1 MANVVI
7 EIASE
12 FVGKK
17 AFKQAETATDKL
29 NKGVKNLARNVG
41 LAFGTAAVVA
51 YGKASVKAA
60 LESQAEQERLNNIL
74 RVTTGATQDQIDV
87 LNEQAN
93 ALERIGVVTGGNIKT
108 TQSQLA
114 TFDLQISTIKTLTP
128 AILDYVTAEKGATAS
143 ASDFKSMTNGLAQA
157 LNGNFASLT
166 KTGFVLDEF
175 TKKTIKEG
183 TETERAAALVKVLN
197 STYKD
202 FNANLR
208 NTDSGKM
215 QVLAN
220 TAREVQTI
228 IGSGIIQSLK
238 LLSEDTT
245 IDGLTTKMI
254 GLANATSDAS
264 VGFSLMLKDIKDEVS
279 KDPILGSFFGWLFK
293 DMTTGFLPLDT
304 AINRG
309 KERRE
314 SLAYNKNEHKAK
326 QQILKVDT
334 KAGKLSKTQLS
345 TQKKLLATQKQ
356 IAAEKKKQEILDKA
370 ALVLAQGQKLFDE
383 EGIQLAAAAQ
393 GKLTDEEKARLAIKK
408 DIYDLEAAINEN
420 NVTAAAKLANSLVA
434 NAQKLAALRTDMV
447 GLNDVQNPFSGWLLT
462 IQQMAYELS
471 MLAMVKPV
479 TSAAAFFTPEQQAT
493 ADRLTEATNKIT
505 RKIQGDLEDRMAA
518 LAEARERIERKISVD
533 TIGTSAAPASYG
545 AGGSMGGTSVVVNVA
560 GSVSTERDL
569 VSAITQ
575 GLYAQQASGTPV
587 TYSTVY

>member
-1 MANVVI
+1 MAIDINI
-7 EIASE
+7 GSKLDAK
-12 FVGKK
+12 G
-17 AFKQAETATDKL
+17 FKQAESATEKL
-29 NKGVKNLARNVG
+29 TKNVKNLAGNLG

-74 RVTTGATQDQIDV
+74 RVTTGATQQQIDV

-166 KTGFVLDEF
+166 RTGFVLDEV

-208 NTDSGKM
+208 NTDAGKM

-220 TAREVQTI
+220 TAKEVQTI
-228 IGSGIIQSLK
+228 IGSGIIDSLK

-245 IDGLTTKMI
+245 IDSLTEKMKT
-254 GLANATSDAS
+254 LALATSDAS
-264 VGFSLMLKDIKDEVS
+264 IGFSLMLKDIKDELG
-279 KDPILGSFFGWLFK
+279 KDPLLGPFFGFLFEG
-293 DMTTGFLPLDT
+293 MTTGILPIDA

-314 SLAYNKNEHKAK
+314 ALSYNKNEHRAK
-326 QQILKVDT
+326 QQILAIDNKADRLT
-334 KAGKLSKTQLS
+334 KSQLDA
-345 TQKKLLATQKQ
+345 QKKLLATQRK

-370 ALVLAQGQKLFDE
+370 ALVLAQGQKVFDE

-393 GKLTDEEKARLAIKK
+393 GKLTEEERTRVALKK
-408 DIYDLEAAINEN
+408 DIYDLEAAINEG
-420 NVTAAAKLANSLVA
+420 NVNAAARLSNSMVA
-434 NAQKLAALRTDMV
+434 NAQKLAALRGDMI
-447 GLNDVQNPFSGWLLT
+447 GLNDIENPFTAWLETLK
-462 IQQMAYELS
+462 QMALELAKLANIKPPTALPMGGAMAEPLYKYNSLSQQLVPGTTERSPMGYGGGQFDMNLIPTTPLYGYNS
-471 MLAMVKPV
+471 MSQQ
-479 TSAAAFFTPEQQAT
+479 TSAA
-493 ADRLTEATNKIT
+493 
-505 RKIQGDLEDRMAA
+505 G
-518 LAEARERIERKISVD
+518 D
-533 TIGTSAAPASYG
+533 TI
-545 AGGSMGGTSVVVNVA
+545 VNLTVT
-560 GSVSTERDL
+560 GSVTTERDL
-569 VSAITQ
+569 VAAITQ

-587 TYSTVY
+587 NYSTAY

>member
-1 MANVVI
+1 MSIDINIGSKLDAK
-7 EIASE
+7 
-12 FVGKK
+12 G
-17 AFKQAETATDKL
+17 FKQAETATEKL
-29 NKGVKNLARNVG
+29 TKSVKNLAGNLG

-60 LESQAEQERLNNIL
+60 LESQAEQERLTNIL
-74 RVTTGATQDQIDV
+74 RVTTGATQAQIDV

-93 ALERIGVVTGGNIKT
+93 ALERIGVVTGGNIKM

-157 LNGNFASLT
+157 LNGNFTSLT
-166 KTGFVLDEF
+166 RTGFVLDEY

-228 IGSGIIQSLK
+228 IGTGIIDSLK
-238 LLSEDTT
+238 ILSEDTT
-245 IDGLTTKMI
+245 IDGLTEKMKS
-254 GLANATSDAS
+254 LATATSNAS
-264 VGFSLMLKDIKDEVS
+264 VGFSLMLKDIKDELS
-279 KDPILGSFFGWLFK
+279 RDPILGPFFGWLLE
-293 DMTTGFLPLDT
+293 DMTTGLLPLDA

-309 KERRE
+309 KERQQQL
-314 SLAYNKNEHKAK
+314 SYNKNEHKAK
-326 QQILKVDT
+326 QQILAIDNKADKLT
-334 KAGKLSKTQLS
+334 KSQLAA
-345 TQKKLLATQKQ
+345 QKKLLSTQQK

-370 ALVLAQGQKLFDE
+370 SLVLAQGQKVFDE

-393 GKLTDEEKARLAIKK
+393 GKLTEEERTRLALKT
-408 DIYDLEAAINEN
+408 DIFNLEAAINEG
-420 NVTAAAKLANSLVA
+420 NVTAAAKLANSMVL
-434 NAQKLAALRTDMV
+434 NAQRLAALRTDMI
-447 GLNDVQNPFSGWLLT
+447 GLNDIQNPFTGWLETLK
-462 IQQMAYELS
+462 QMALELS
-471 MLAMVKPV
+471 KLANIKPV
-479 TSAAAFFTPEQQAT
+479 AITQEQQLANVLSFGNALKSKQQGLLDRTDPNADPLT
-493 ADRLTEATNKIT
+493 ALRLTAENLKAQQ
-505 RKIQGDLEDRMAA
+505 QGL
-518 LAEARERIERKISVD
+518 LQSI
-533 TIGTSAAPASYG
+533 
-545 AGGSMGGTSVVVNVA
+545 GGTYAQSSMTGGGGTIVNLTVQ
-560 GSVSTERDL
+560 GSVTTERDL

-575 GLYAQQASGTPV
+575 GLYSQQASGTPV
-587 TYSTVY
+587 NYSTVY